1 MRNLIE
7 RAGWTAVQAFLAV
20 WVVGDVSS
28 LRAALVAGAA
38 AGLSVVKTYAQ
49 QRAAA

>member
-38 AGLSVVKTYAQ
+38 GLSVVKTYAQ